1 MRQLIKMEHICENKK
16 EKKLIKSEKNKQST
30 NQNLFE
36 MRGHDGVCICGL
48 DDLTKTITNELIDKI
63 DLNTDSQNKSTNGK
77 N

>member
-1 MRQLIKMEHICENKK
+1 MQQLIKMEHICENKK
-16 EKKLIKSEKNKQST
+16 EEKLIKSEKNKQST

-36 MRGHDGVCICGL
+36 MRGHDGVCICGV
-48 DDLTKTITNELIDKI
+48 DELTNKLINKI